1 MSHGTEHHLEETEHV
16 QHASHDPF
24 DRRVAMTMTI
34 VAATLACVTML
45 SHRAHNAT
53 LKNTTEAANQWA
65 YYQAK
70 KNRSYLYEVS
80 RTQLPVLAANSE
92 TSTKAQALVAE
103 WDRKL
108 AKWEKDTEEI
118 KEKAEHFEKEAE
130 TAHHRS
136 DYFDGGELGVE
147 LSLVLCSV

>member
-34 VAATLACVTML
+34 VAATLACVTLL
-45 SHRAHNAT
+45 SHRAHNET

-65 YYQAK
+65 YFQAK

-80 RTQLPVLAANSE
+80 ASQLPVLAGN
-92 TSTKAQALVAE
+92 AQESARAE
-103 WDRKL
+103 QLIQDWKKKL
-108 AKWEKDTEEI
+108 AKWEHETGEI
-118 KEKAEHFEKEAE
+118 KEKAEQFEK
-130 TAHHRS
+130 
-136 DYFDGGELGVE
+136 
-147 LSLVLCSV
+147 